1 VEGTTPPPNKEEV
14 MTRKDYVM
22 IAGIIKDANYTA
34 SKFNDTRGAGMLT
47 HIAIELSDELAK
59 DNPRFDRVRF
69 LDACGV
75 K

>member
-1 VEGTTPPPNKEEV
+1 

-34 SKFNDTRGAGMLT
+34 SKFQDTRGAGMLT
-47 HIAIELSDELAK
+47 HIAIELSDALAK
-59 DNPRFDRVRF
+59 DNPRFDSARF
-69 LDACGV
+69 LTACGV

>member
-1 VEGTTPPPNKEEV
+1 

-34 SKFNDTRGAGMLT
+34 SKFNDTRGAEMLT

-59 DNPRFDRVRF
+59 DNPRFNRDRF